1 MTFNMP
7 RYLLQYVVNHTEFS
21 LCRFLVSDPYRTSSS
36 GHNGTSMPLRAV
48 AIVIYVTAAACI
60 LAVVVA
66 SIRKWLS
73 CGVRIH
79 SAPEEPNEV

>member
-1 MTFNMP
+1 MTFTMA

-21 LCRFLVSDPYRTSSS
+21 LCRFLVSDPQVTMEPRC
-36 GHNGTSMPLRAV
+36 PPRAV
-48 AIVIYVTAAACI
+48 AIVIDVTAAACI
-60 LAVVVA
+60 LAVVVT